1 MKNKQTHKYKI
12 PIPDLDMQ
20 VGRALEVDN
29 HSVLISEKAPGF
41 IVREKIR

>member
-1 MKNKQTHKYKI
+1 MKISRHTNIKFQ
-12 PIPDLDMQ
+12 IPDLDMR

-41 IVREKIR
+41 IAREKIR